1 MAATAEKIE
10 ELEVPNGGIG
20 DFVMEDDEVEAVY
33 GKDEES
39 EDDEEFGETGIAQF
53 PDIAKKM
60 ATYGR
65 NEDKFLAHVAA
76 GELVIP
82 FQFLENEDTKKA
94 IFDMLIEAGLEDP
107 ERYVVGGEGN
117 SINPTTGLPEFFLGK
132 IFRGIVGGVKKA
144 LKTVVNVVKKIAPIV
159 LPLALAATGLGPI
172 YGAALG
178 SGISTLLNGGDIGD
192 ALKSGLVAGATG
204 AAYAGITG
212 GGMRGVSEAL
222 SNPSAR
228 FSQAFEGAKA
238 SFSNPSDGFSGKGKI
253 FDRFRGPNLGTTSVT
268 DLPQTTA
275 EINTAGEFSTQTPQ
289 SINANS
295 NLDPGQV
302 QDQITSINS
311 MSSNLDPGMSQNE
324 LGLNEIAN
332 ANLPKGPKTF
342 MESVSDGYDTTT
354 DYMFRGGKTN
364 MEVELAKQQG
374 GIDAVAAAKAAG
386 VTDPIRLSAIAEA
399 GAASAG
405 PGLLARYGPS
415 ALAGTAIAAGAGAF
429 EVPEQEPVNL
439 AGRNP
444 DGTVITGSDLIDADP
459 SKYLIGELGN
469 LRLNPETGEYEEVES
484 MVSSF
489 NQNTRPFEDIYATT
503 PMPNNMG
510 RAPSGPFARPYVQA
524 AAEGGPIF
532 PRRNG
537 GIAPTEGVAG
547 QDSVRAMLMPGEF
560 VMTTDAV
567 RGLGNG
573 NLNSGIQNMYSVMR
587 NLESRGRNTA

>member
-1 MAATAEKIE
+1 MAATAEKIEELE

-20 DFVMEDDEVEAVY
+20 DFVMEDDEAEAVY
-33 GKDEES
+33 GKDD
-39 EDDEEFGETGIAQF
+39 EDDEEFDETGIAQF

-65 NEDKFLAHVAA
+65 NEDKFLAHVAK

-172 YGAALG
+172 YGAAVG

-212 GGMRGVSEAL
+212 GGMKGVADAL

-238 SFSNPSDGFSGKGKI
+238 SFSNPSDGFFGEGKV
-253 FDRFRGPNLGTTSVT
+253 FDKFRAPDLGTSSVT
-268 DLPQTTA
+268 KLAPTTA

-289 SINANS
+289 STSVTTAGEFSNTPTIDTNINQT
-295 NLDPGQV
+295 P
-302 QDQITSINS
+302 
-311 MSSNLDPGMSQNE
+311 
-324 LGLNEIAN
+324 
-332 ANLPKGPKTF
+332 PKTF

-405 PGLLARYGPS
+405 PGMLARYGPS

>member
-159 LPLALAATGLGPI
+159 LPIALAATGLGPI
-172 YGAALG
+172 YGAAVG

-253 FDRFRGPNLGTTSVT
+253 FDRFRGPNLGTPSVT

-342 MESVSDGYDTTT
+342 MESVGDAYDTTT
-354 DYMFRGGKTN
+354 DYMFRGGDSQK
-364 MEVELAKQQG
+364 EV
-374 GIDAVAAAKAAG
+374 DAAKKLAG
-386 VTDPIRLSAIAEA
+386 RNYATEYGDLATGIGRQAAEA
-399 GAASAG
+399 GAG
-405 PGLLARYGPS
+405 PNMLQRFGPS
-415 ALAGTAIAAGAGAF
+415 VLAGTAIAAGAGAF
-429 EVPEQEPVNL
+429 KTPEQEAVNL

-489 NQNTRPFEDIYATT
+489 NKNTRPFEDIYATT

>member
-144 LKTVVNVVKKIAPIV
+144 LKTVVKVVKKIAPIV
-159 LPLALAATGLGPI
+159 LPIALAATGLGPI
-172 YGAALG
+172 YGAAVG

-212 GGMRGVSEAL
+212 GGMKGVADAL

-228 FSQAFEGAKA
+228 FSQTFNNASNSLGIGSGEGRFFDDFVDPTKGIKA
-238 SFSNPSDGFSGKGKI
+238 TTADVKFNPQAETQQLNSNVTPTAGMSESVDKLGAEVNFTPPPPVPEPSF
-253 FDRFRGPNLGTTSVT
+253 L
-268 DLPQTTA
+268 DLPFDEQVTR
-275 EINTAGEFSTQTPQ
+275 AG
-289 SINANS
+289 
-295 NLDPGQV
+295 
-302 QDQITSINS
+302 
-311 MSSNLDPGMSQNE
+311 
-324 LGLNEIAN
+324 
-332 ANLPKGPKTF
+332 
-342 MESVSDGYDTTT
+342 
-354 DYMFRGGKTN
+354 DYMFRGGDTPEQVQAAKD
-364 MEVELAKQQG
+364 LAGQSYVDKFGTRATALGQQ
-374 GIDAVAAAKAAG
+374 AAEAAA
-386 VTDPIRLSAIAEA
+386 
-399 GAASAG
+399 G
-405 PGLLARYGPS
+405 PDMLARYGPS

-444 DGTVITGSDLIDADP
+444 DGTVITGSDLIEADP

-469 LRLNPETGEYEEVES
+469 LRLNPETGEYEEIAS
-484 MVSSF
+484 MASSMYTAPT
-489 NQNTRPFEDIYATT
+489 NYST
-503 PMPNNMG
+503 MPAMSPNDYL
-510 RAPSGPFARPYVQA
+510 RSSVPSGPFARPYVQA

>member
-20 DFVMEDDEVEAVY
+20 DFVMEDDEAEAVY
-33 GKDEES
+33 GKD
-39 EDDEEFGETGIAQF
+39 DDADEEEFGETGIAQF

-65 NEDKFLAHVAA
+65 NEDKFLAHVAE

-82 FQFLENEDTKKA
+82 FQFLENEDTKKV

-159 LPLALAATGLGPI
+159 LPIALAATGLGPI
-172 YGAALG
+172 YGAAVG

-212 GGMRGVSEAL
+212 GGMKGVADAL

-228 FSQAFEGAKA
+228 FSQTFNNASNSLGIGSGEGRFFDDFVDPTKGIKA
-238 SFSNPSDGFSGKGKI
+238 
-253 FDRFRGPNLGTTSVT
+253 
-268 DLPQTTA
+268 TTA
-275 EINTAGEFSTQTPQ
+275 EVKFNPQTDINPQQTAGMSESVDKFGVQSATPS
-289 SINANS
+289 SINAD
-295 NLDPGQV
+295 NLYASVDPG
-302 QDQITSINS
+302 
-311 MSSNLDPGMSQNE
+311 LAQNE
-324 LGLNEIAN
+324 LGLGTLEGGKD
-332 ANLPKGPKTF
+332 PTPKTF
-342 MESVSDGYDTTT
+342 MESVGDAYDTTK
-354 DYMFRGGKTN
+354 DYMFRGGETELDLANAATKAEADYLAAQATRGIAPTQYGLDAAIAQSQPG
-364 MEVELAKQQG
+364 MLAK
-374 GIDAVAAAKAAG
+374 
-386 VTDPIRLSAIAEA
+386 
-399 GAASAG
+399 
-405 PGLLARYGPS
+405 YGPS
-415 ALAGTAIAAGAGAF
+415 VLAGTALAAGAGAF
-429 EVPEQEPVNL
+429 ETPEQEPVNL

-469 LRLNPETGEYEEVES
+469 LRLNPETGEYEEVAS
-484 MVSSF
+484 MASSMYPAPT
-489 NQNTRPFEDIYATT
+489 NYAT
-503 PMPNNMG
+503 MPAMSPNDYLRNSV
-510 RAPSGPFARPYVQA
+510 PSGPFARPYVQA

-567 RGLGNG
+567 RIG
-573 NLNSGIQNMYSVMR
+573 
-587 NLESRGRNTA
+587 

>member
-33 GKDEES
+33 GKDEESEES

-172 YGAALG
+172 YGAAVG
-178 SGISTLLNGGDIGD
+178 SGIATLLNGGDIGD

-212 GGMRGVSEAL
+212 GGMKGVADAL
-222 SNPSAR
+222 SNPGAR

-238 SFSNPSDGFSGKGKI
+238 SFSNPSDGFFGEGKV
-253 FDRFRGPNLGTTSVT
+253 FDEFRAPDLGTSSVT
-268 DLPQTTA
+268 DLAPTTA
-275 EINTAGEFSTQTPQ
+275 EINTAGEFSAKTPQ

-295 NLDPGQV
+295 NLDPG
-302 QDQITSINS
+302 
-311 MSSNLDPGMSQNE
+311 LSQNQ
-324 LGLNEIAN
+324 LGFDEIAN

-342 MESVSDGYDTTT
+342 MESVGDAYDTTT
-354 DYMFRGGKTN
+354 DYMFRGGDTQKA
-364 MEVELAKQQG
+364 VDAAKS
-374 GIDAVAAAKAAG
+374 DAGKAHLLQYGDKATVASIQAAEAAA
-386 VTDPIRLSAIAEA
+386 
-399 GAASAG
+399 G
-405 PGLLARYGPS
+405 PNMFQRFGPS

-444 DGTVITGSDLIDADP
+444 DGTVITGSDLIEADP

-469 LRLNPETGEYEEVES
+469 LRLNPETGEYEEIAS
-484 MVSSF
+484 MASSMYTAPT
-489 NQNTRPFEDIYATT
+489 NYST
-503 PMPNNMG
+503 MPAMSPNDYL
-510 RAPSGPFARPYVQA
+510 RSSVPSGPFARPYVQA

>member
-132 IFRGIVGGVKKA
+132 IFRSIVGGVKKV

-159 LPLALAATGLGPI
+159 LPIALAATGLGPI
-172 YGAALG
+172 YGAAVG

-204 AAYAGITG
+204 AAYEGITG
-212 GGMRGVSEAL
+212 GGMKGIADAL

-228 FSQAFEGAKA
+228 FSQTFNNASNSLGIGSGERRFFDDFVDPTVNASEFKFDPKNLEG
-238 SFSNPSDGFSGKGKI
+238 SQLSGNPA
-253 FDRFRGPNLGTTSVT
+253 PNLEGQQLSSQQ
-268 DLPQTTA
+268 LA
-275 EINTAGEFSTQTPQ
+275 GNTFTP
-289 SINANS
+289 
-295 NLDPGQV
+295 P
-302 QDQITSINS
+302 
-311 MSSNLDPGMSQNE
+311 PPKPE
-324 LGLNEIAN
+324 LGFFDKPLGEQYETA
-332 ANLPKGPKTF
+332 K
-342 MESVSDGYDTTT
+342 
-354 DYMFRGGKTN
+354 DYMFRGGET
-364 MEVELAKQQG
+364 ELDLANAATKAEADYLTAQATR
-374 GIDAVAAAKAAG
+374 GIAPTQYGLDA
-386 VTDPIRLSAIAEA
+386 AIAQ
-399 GAASAG
+399 SQ
-405 PGLLARYGPS
+405 PGMLARYGPS

-444 DGTVITGSDLIDADP
+444 DGTLITGSDLIDADP
-459 SKYLIGELGN
+459 SKYLISELGN

-484 MVSSF
+484 MYTAPTNYSTMPAMSPNDYLRSSV
-489 NQNTRPFEDIYATT
+489 
-503 PMPNNMG
+503 
-510 RAPSGPFARPYVQA
+510 PSGPFARPYVQA

>member
-33 GKDEES
+33 GKDEESEES

-132 IFRGIVGGVKKA
+132 IFRGIVGGVKKV

-159 LPLALAATGLGPI
+159 LPIALAATGLGPI
-172 YGAALG
+172 YGAAVG

-204 AAYAGITG
+204 AAYTGITG
-212 GGMRGVSEAL
+212 GGMKGVADAL

-228 FSQAFEGAKA
+228 FSQTFNNASNSLGIGSGEGRFFDDFVDPTVNA
-238 SFSNPSDGFSGKGKI
+238 SEFKFDPKNPEGSQLSGNPA
-253 FDRFRGPNLGTTSVT
+253 PNLEGQQLSSQQ
-268 DLPQTTA
+268 LSGNPPP
-275 EINTAGEFSTQTPQ
+275 E
-289 SINANS
+289 SINRAANLKGS
-295 NLDPGQV
+295 QL
-302 QDQITSINS
+302 
-311 MSSNLDPGMSQNE
+311 SSQQLAGNTFTPPSPKPE
-324 LGLNEIAN
+324 LGFFDKPLGEQYETA
-332 ANLPKGPKTF
+332 K
-342 MESVSDGYDTTT
+342 
-354 DYMFRGGKTN
+354 DYMFRGGET
-364 MEVELAKQQG
+364 ELDLANAATKAEADYLTAQATR
-374 GIDAVAAAKAAG
+374 GIAPTQYGLDA
-386 VTDPIRLSAIAEA
+386 AIAQ
-399 GAASAG
+399 SQ
-405 PGLLARYGPS
+405 PGMLARYGPS

-444 DGTVITGSDLIDADP
+444 DGTLITGSDLIDADP
-459 SKYLIGELGN
+459 SKYLISELGN

-484 MVSSF
+484 MASSMYTAPT
-489 NQNTRPFEDIYATT
+489 NYST
-503 PMPNNMG
+503 MPAMSPNDYL
-510 RAPSGPFARPYVQA
+510 RSSVPSGPFARPYVQA

>member
-159 LPLALAATGLGPI
+159 LPIALAATGLGPI
-172 YGAALG
+172 YGAAVG

-192 ALKSGLVAGATG
+192 ALKSGLMAGATG
-204 AAYAGITG
+204 AAYNKLDGKTL
-212 GGMRGVSEAL
+212 SSAL
-222 SNPSAR
+222 SDPSAR

-238 SFSNPSDGFSGKGKI
+238 SFSNPSDGFRGEGKV
-253 FDRFRGPNLGTTSVT
+253 FDKFRAPDLGTSSVT
-268 DLPQTTA
+268 KLAPTTA

-332 ANLPKGPKTF
+332 ANLPKPPKTF
-342 MESVSDGYDTTT
+342 MESVGDAYDTTT
-354 DYMFRGGKTN
+354 DYMFRGGDTQ
-364 MEVELAKQQG
+364 KQV
-374 GIDAVAAAKAAG
+374 DAAKK
-386 VTDPIRLSAIAEA
+386 
-399 GAASAG
+399 
-405 PGLLARYGPS
+405 
-415 ALAGTAIAAGAGAF
+415 
-429 EVPEQEPVNL
+429 L
-439 AGRNP
+439 AGRN
-444 DGTVITGSDLIDADP
+444 
-459 SKYLIGELGN
+459 
-469 LRLNPETGEYEEVES
+469 
-484 MVSSF
+484 
-489 NQNTRPFEDIYATT
+489 YATEYGDLAT
-503 PMPNNMG
+503 GIG
-510 RAPSGPFARPYVQA
+510 RQA
-524 AAEGGPIF
+524 AEAAAGP
-532 PRRNG
+532 N
-537 GIAPTEGVAG
+537 
-547 QDSVRAMLMPGEF
+547 MLAKIW
-560 VMTTDAV
+560 T
-567 RGLGNG
+567 
-573 NLNSGIQNMYSVMR
+573 
-587 NLESRGRNTA
+587 

>member
-65 NEDKFLAHVAA
+65 NEDKFLAHVAE

-159 LPLALAATGLGPI
+159 LPIALAATGLGPI
-172 YGAALG
+172 YGAAVG

-212 GGMRGVSEAL
+212 GGMKGVADAL

-228 FSQAFEGAKA
+228 FSQTFNNASNSLGIGSGEGRFFDDFVDPTKGIKA
-238 SFSNPSDGFSGKGKI
+238 
-253 FDRFRGPNLGTTSVT
+253 
-268 DLPQTTA
+268 TTA
-275 EINTAGEFSTQTPQ
+275 EVKFNPQTDINPSQTAGMSESVDKFGVQAATPS
-289 SINANS
+289 SINAD
-295 NLDPGQV
+295 NLYASVDPG
-302 QDQITSINS
+302 
-311 MSSNLDPGMSQNE
+311 LAQNE
-324 LGLNEIAN
+324 IGLGTLEGGKA
-332 ANLPKGPKTF
+332 PTPPKTF
-342 MESVSDGYDTTT
+342 MESVGDAYDTTT
-354 DYMFRGGKTN
+354 DYMFRGGDTQ
-364 MEVELAKQQG
+364 KQV
-374 GIDAVAAAKAAG
+374 DAAKSAAG
-386 VTDPIRLSAIAEA
+386 EAHLLQYGDKATVASIQAAEA
-399 GAASAG
+399 AAG
-405 PGLLARYGPS
+405 PGMLARYGPS

-429 EVPEQEPVNL
+429 KTPEQEAVNL

-459 SKYLIGELGN
+459 SKYLI
-469 LRLNPETGEYEEVES
+469 
-484 MVSSF
+484 
-489 NQNTRPFEDIYATT
+489 
-503 PMPNNMG
+503 
-510 RAPSGPFARPYVQA
+510 
-524 AAEGGPIF
+524 
-532 PRRNG
+532 
-537 GIAPTEGVAG
+537 
-547 QDSVRAMLMPGEF
+547 
-560 VMTTDAV
+560 
-567 RGLGNG
+567 
-573 NLNSGIQNMYSVMR
+573 
-587 NLESRGRNTA
+587 

>member
-10 ELEVPNGGIG
+10 ELEELDVPNGGIG
-20 DFVMEDDEVEAVY
+20 DFVMEDDEAEAVY
-33 GKDEES
+33 GKD
-39 EDDEEFGETGIAQF
+39 DDADEEEFGETGIAQF

-65 NEDKFLAHVAA
+65 NEDKFLAHVAE

-144 LKTVVNVVKKIAPIV
+144 LKTVVKVVKKIAPIV
-159 LPLALAATGLGPI
+159 LPIALAATGLGPI

-192 ALKSGLVAGATG
+192 ALKSGLIAGATG
-204 AAYAGITG
+204 AVYNKLDGKTL
-212 GGMRGVSEAL
+212 SSAL
-222 SNPSAR
+222 SDPSAR

-238 SFSNPSDGFSGKGKI
+238 SFSNPSDGFRGEGKL
-253 FDRFRGPNLGTTSVT
+253 FDKFRAPDLGTSSVT
-268 DLPQTTA
+268 DLGTSSVTDLAPTTVNQELGA
-275 EINTAGEFSTQTPQ
+275 PDYLKDVPPPPPPEPSFLDTAG
-289 SINANS
+289 
-295 NLDPGQV
+295 DV
-302 QDQITSINS
+302 
-311 MSSNLDPGMSQNE
+311 
-324 LGLNEIAN
+324 
-332 ANLPKGPKTF
+332 
-342 MESVSDGYDTTT
+342 
-354 DYMFRGGKTN
+354 MFRGGDTQKQVDAAKSAAGEAHLLQYPKTATI
-364 MEVELAKQQG
+364 ESIQAAE
-374 GIDAVAAAKAAG
+374 AAA
-386 VTDPIRLSAIAEA
+386 
-399 GAASAG
+399 G
-405 PGLLARYGPS
+405 PNMFQRFGPS
-415 ALAGTAIAAGAGAF
+415 VLAGTAIAAGAGAF
-429 EVPEQEPVNL
+429 KTPEQEAVNL

-459 SKYLIGELGN
+459 SKYLISELGN
-469 LRLNPETGEYEEVES
+469 LRLNPETGEYEEVAS
-484 MVSSF
+484 MASSF
-489 NQNTRPFEDIYATT
+489 NKNTRPFEDIYATT